1 MDKKFQEAWGP
12 TFFLKSC
19 YFPLFQ
25 IDDPLDAIPVHGAGG
40 IWGTLAVHLFKW
52 EGIFLSGSSEAAWG
66 FLFNIIGL
74 LAIITWTGTLS
85 FLMFYGL
92 KKVKMLRVEAAAE
105 FKGNLKPLQ
114 ALQLCSIFFY

>member
-1 MDKKFQEAWGP
+1 M
-12 TFFLKSC
+12 
-19 YFPLFQ
+19 
-25 IDDPLDAIPVHGAGG
+25 DAIPVHGAGG

-52 EGIFLSGSSEAAWG
+52 EGVLLSGSSEAAWG

-105 FKGNLKPLQ
+105 FKGNLKF
-114 ALQLCSIFFY
+114 IFFCDKIAKNHLIASIRSKRNMICLLMILFQSMK